1 MHQKALRA
9 APAMKFPSTRDHE
22 PANQPQ
28 QAGVEWR
35 PLQEAYGK
43 LQDAIQR
50 YAVDSLERAVGI
62 EPTFEAWKASVL
74 PLYDAR
80 ADHQPDY
87 TSLLQN
93 SGRNEILGCFTTSCG
108 RRRKTQGVLNVE

>member
-35 PLQEAYGK
+35 LQEPDGEVYVQASYGIHDETK
-43 LQDAIQR
+43 CTCAALPDA
-50 YAVDSLERAVGI
+50 A
-62 EPTFEAWKASVL
+62 
-74 PLYDAR
+74 
-80 ADHQPDY
+80 
-87 TSLLQN
+87 
-93 SGRNEILGCFTTSCG
+93 
-108 RRRKTQGVLNVE
+108 RRRTLAGSRRRTRK